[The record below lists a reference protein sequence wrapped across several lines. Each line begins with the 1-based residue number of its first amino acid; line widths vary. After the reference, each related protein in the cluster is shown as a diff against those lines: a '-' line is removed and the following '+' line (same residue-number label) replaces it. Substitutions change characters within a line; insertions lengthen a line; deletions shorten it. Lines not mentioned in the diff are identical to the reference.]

1 MKRGRITKWEGRG
14 CNQTPMEDDGGDDYE
29 ICTHGEYEDHVMDFE
44 AHENWEDCGDG
55 DSDEAGLK

>member
-14 CNQTPMEDDGGDDYE
+14 CNQTPMEDDGGDDCE
-29 ICTHGEYEDHVMDFE
+29 NCAHGEYEDHMDFE
-44 AHENWEDCGDG
+44 AHENCKDCGEG